1 MEQLYFQIKL
11 QKMELKL
18 CFYSIILKYIKDL
31 KQKEKIIP
39 IFIEDGI
46 PPNSSIAEYLLE
58 LSMNKNDINSKMY
71 ENIGLNIL
79 GKLKKYDIIIDYF
92 FKIGEV
98 SKAMNYMNETVSQ
111 LTDKQIEKLFKE
123 NKDIIEQNKDL
134 LMNYLK

>member
-1 MEQLYFQIKL
+1 
-11 QKMELKL
+11 MELKL
-18 CFYSIILKYIKDL
+18 CFYTIILKYIKDL

-39 IFIEDGI
+39 FFIENGI

-58 LSMNKNDINSKMY
+58 LSLNKNDIHCNIY

-79 GKLKKYDIIIDYF
+79 GKLKKHDIIIDYF

-98 SKAMNYMNETVSQ
+98 AKAMNYMNETVTQ
-111 LTDKQIEKLFKE
+111 LTDKQIEKLLKD